1 MITFD
6 RTITLE
12 NMNLN
17 EKRKKRW
24 IVLLI
29 NIISWGILFCLPLF
43 FKKLDRHPLTFFG
56 YLGYCTIIFSFIAV
70 FYINYLYLIKRFIFK
85 GKIVKFIC
93 LNILLVISAILVV
106 HVILGA
112 IPRPEDAEN
121 IHKAKRAAE
130 TPELVSIIMFMLRN
144 AATYMLVVG
153 LSVGIKMTESWYR
166 SQDER
171 KELEKSK
178 YEAELQNLK
187 AQLNPHFLFNTL
199 NNIYS
204 LIAFDTDKAQ
214 NAVHNLSS
222 LLRYVLYE
230 SSAPQVPLKND
241 TDFIKDYISL
251 MAIRVTD
258 KTMINV
264 DVNISNPGTQIAP
277 LMFIT
282 LVENAFKHGISA
294 SEQSKI
300 LIKISEKGGKV
311 NCETENRYF
320 PKNSSDRSGSGIGLS
335 NLKKRLRLLYPNR
348 YTLESY
354 ISQDGKRYISK
365 LEIKLT

>member
-6 RTITLE
+6 S
-12 NMNLN
+12 MNLN
-17 EKRKKRW
+17 EKRKKGW

-43 FKKLDRHPLTFFG
+43 FKKLDRHPLTFVG

-70 FYINYLYLIKRFIFK
+70 FYINYIYLIKRFIFS
-85 GKIVKFIC
+85 GKIIKFIC
-93 LNILLVISAILVV
+93 SNILLVTCAILVV
-106 HVILGA
+106 HILIGM
-112 IPRPEDAEN
+112 IPKPQDAEN
-121 IHKAKRAAE
+121 MRKVKQAADSH
-130 TPELVSIIMFMLRN
+130 ELVGIAMFMLRN
-144 AATYMLVVG
+144 VATYMLVVG
-153 LSVGIKMTESWYR
+153 LSVGIKMTESWYK

-214 NAVHNLSS
+214 NAVHSLSS

-230 SSAPQVPLKND
+230 SSAPQVTLKND
-241 TDFIKDYISL
+241 TEFIKDYISL

-258 KTMINV
+258 KTTLK
-264 DVNISNPGTQIAP
+264 VNIDISNPGIKIAP
-277 LMFIT
+277 LMFIS
-282 LVENAFKHGISA
+282 LVENAFKHGVSV
-294 SEQSKI
+294 SEQSEI
-300 LIKISEKGGKV
+300 LVNIVEKDGV
-311 NCETENRYF
+311 VSCITENRDF
-320 PKNSSDRSGSGIGLS
+320 SKNSSEISGSGIGIS
-335 NLKKRLRLLYPNR
+335 NLKKRLQLLYPNR
-348 YTLESY
+348 YSFESHVA
-354 ISQDGKRYISK
+354 SGGEQYISK
-365 LEIKLT
+365 LEIKLA

>member
-6 RTITLE
+6 KTITLE

-43 FKKLDRHPLTFFG
+43 FKKLDRHPLTFSG

-70 FYINYLYLIKRFIFK
+70 FYINYMYLIKRYIFN
-85 GKIVKFIC
+85 GKILKFIG
-93 LNILLVISAILVV
+93 LNILLVICAILLV
-106 HVILGA
+106 HIILGA
-112 IPRPEDAEN
+112 IPRPNDADN
-121 IHKAKRAAE
+121 ARMAKRAAE

-153 LSVGIKMTESWYR
+153 LSVGIKMTESWYK

-258 KTMINV
+258 KTVLNV
-264 DVNISNPGTQIAP
+264 EVDISDSGAQIAP
-277 LMFIT
+277 LMFIS
-282 LVENAFKHGISA
+282 LVENAFKHGVSA

-300 LIKISEKGGKV
+300 SIRISEKNGIVTCK
-311 NCETENRYF
+311 TENRYF
-320 PKNSSDRSGSGIGLS
+320 PKNNSDRSGSGIGIS
-335 NLKKRLRLLYPNR
+335 NLKKRLQLLYPNR
-348 YTLESY
+348 YTLESN
-354 ISQDGKRYISK
+354 ISPDGRQYISK